1 MAITFREEEL
11 TPSNLNPTK
20 FKEEF
25 EAEVNGKHKNSG
37 EIFTFRKQPT
47 EIFPDEEA
55 PVDTGLY
62 HGPLTKRRT
71 QIKIFNESPE
81 GQAMYKDISSILP
94 SREESLE
101 IHNKALSFGSGG
113 ETRMSKDR
121 KDRLNREMGVE
132 SSQNGGSEYYDIRK
146 SKWKKKIDNI
156 RSFLRNKSIEVG
168 APKSLKSVAD
178 YYLKGEGLTVSQA
191 IDILSKAYSEG
202 LFPLADAQSFENE
215 LEIPKGVIT
224 GENKAEQKVEKKNS
238 TPVEA
243 PVDAETAKVDESVNE
258 PEVLERAEPV
268 SEVKTEQDVVAD
280 PYLKKVKISRIIDI
294 PKQKM
299 RAEIPAG
306 EIKIENKYN
315 PTAEAVV
322 SGMRGEPFKESEI
335 LKKSRVEL
343 PEKEKDF
350 FESEAAIK
358 SYREGNIEEAE
369 SHIDKISDLKIQ
381 AETAGQITEEAVN
394 AGNFDNAV
402 KFVVRIKYENYSKQ
416 LMDWVKKMKS
426 QYSKPAKE
434 KSSKIS
440 ESSDVENE
448 NIENDL
454 ILNDRSVVEVPM
466 DLDLNPKPDTAET
479 SFSSAPAEEN
489 PKNERVS
496 VVNEPKEKEVNNEV
510 DSEVIPADF
519 DSEMRDLREQ
529 IKVAER
535 FNNEPRVLDLEN
547 KLRVIEQQKI
557 QSSKIPENK
566 ESVLNEKIKE
576 QIARVKAV
584 ENTNEKAYTE
594 ELAKL
599 RVLERQRDSER
610 APKTEPKVESPV
622 LGNESKKDLDAEVDR
637 TREGYAKTFIDWET
651 KSRFGKRMFIKTLQ
665 SLGVIKPTPARLSEM
680 TPAMKEAKEEYLE
693 AMRKRG
699 INLEID
705 AKKLLLSERFNLEE
719 KLLELRLEKSN
730 EGDKEAKRDAGIMS
744 KAVKGWK
751 NKDTKQKVVA
761 SAVILGGLGVVAGGV
776 EQGKEYFEGLRV
788 DRNMTIP
795 SSPSESL
802 PEIESAQEIKIP
814 EGFEIA
820 PKKVFVKNEIRTEKP
835 EENQIKIEKKE
846 VVSDIDAKTEG
857 KEVTEPTEIKKDE
870 IKQEEVLPA
879 SRDVKPVPA
888 LETNKTIA
896 GFEQAMH
903 IPYGNSFVDIVE
915 LDNGARAVKFD
926 GMEIA
931 HEHDSESGKYFYLDD
946 QYQDGP
952 MFKNIRGAF
961 ATYLSEV
968 IVDDQKMLPHIE
980 FEGGRIDVLK
990 DPSLEG
996 GVSVLLNGRLVA
1008 TGAIS
1013 GKKVKIST
1021 LKDLK
1026 GPWFAADTVYERA
1039 KNFAEKSIKSSLK
1052 K

>member
-101 IHNKALSFGSGG
+101 IHNKALSLGSGG

-306 EIKIENKYN
+306 EIKIENKYS

-335 LKKSRVEL
+335 LNKSRVEL

-466 DLDLNPKPDTAET
+466 DLDLNPMLDIVDD
-479 SFSSAPAEEN
+479 SFSLVRVEEN
-489 PKNERVS
+489 
-496 VVNEPKEKEVNNEV
+496 
-510 DSEVIPADF
+510 
-519 DSEMRDLREQ
+519 
-529 IKVAER
+529 
-535 FNNEPRVLDLEN
+535 
-547 KLRVIEQQKI
+547 
-557 QSSKIPENK
+557 PENK

-576 QIARVKAV
+576 QIARVKVV

-637 TREGYAKTFIDWET
+637 TREEYAKTFIDWET

-788 DRNMTIP
+788 YRNMTIP

-802 PEIESAQEIKIP
+802 PEIESAQKIKIP

-820 PKKVFVKNEIRTEKP
+820 PKKVFVKNEIRTENP

-846 VVSDIDAKTEG
+846 VVSEIDAKTEG

-870 IKQEEVLPA
+870 IKQEEVLPVT
-879 SRDVKPVPA
+879 REIKPLPA

-896 GFEQAMH
+896 RFEQATH
-903 IPYGNSFVDIVE
+903 IPYGNSFVYIVE

-926 GMEIA
+926 GVEIA

-952 MFKNIRGAF
+952 IFNNIRGAF